1 MLVFIR
7 NLGLQNDNKTVVRV
21 YAICVMFVICIAL
34 QMECTR
40 MLRGRRSVVLTA
52 QFICLPDDLL

>member
-1 MLVFIR
+1 MVFIVT
-7 NLGLQNDNKTVVRV
+7 LGLENDNKTVVWV
-21 YAICVMFVICIAL
+21 CAIRVMFVIGIAL
-34 QMECTR
+34 RTECTR